1 MVLSGRHGDV
11 NGTVSSG
18 GSRGLFWWKD
28 VQSTFKQIVMGWK
41 VNLKIT
47 YLDQLGMD
55 EIFCMEGDLGRME
68 GFCRIGL
75 VGCLE

>member
-1 MVLSGRHGDV
+1 
-11 NGTVSSG
+11 
-18 GSRGLFWWKD
+18 
-28 VQSTFKQIVMGWK
+28 MGWK